1 MSSTTHL
8 TYLKTRA
15 STMSGQLIDEQA
27 FESLLDAPMQQ
38 LEAQFGL
45 AGISDRGLSATDLNR
60 NIERGLINL
69 LMNELSILLRPL
81 NGTARDILIYW
92 SRKFELYNLKAL
104 IRGKLHNLPYDLIRE
119 SLHILPSLISL
130 PHETLLRTE
139 NVPELLRQLER
150 TPYEAIARQARQVY
164 EEKNE
169 SFSLDATID
178 LRYYAGLLKH
188 AQGCDRED
196 QVPLLRLVG
205 SLIDRQNLPWLLRY
219 RLNYQ
224 LSPTETYYLMISS
237 GRHIH
242 ADMLKKLVNMQEMA
256 QILEALPAPLDSR
269 LANAQTIMEVELAM
283 TRALNHQARRCLH
296 FSPSGVTRSLA
307 YMMLREMDLQRVFA
321 ILQGRVL
328 ELDEPLIRQAA
339 DLDREVASV

>member
-1 MSSTTHL
+1 MTSTSGQ

-15 STMSGQLIDEQA
+15 AVMSGQLMDEQDFA
-27 FESLLDAPMQQ
+27 AILATPLQQ
-38 LEAQFGL
+38 LEKQFGL
-45 AGISDRGLSATDLNR
+45 SGISDRGLSPANLNR
-60 NIERGLINL
+60 SIERGLINQ
-69 LMNELSILLRPL
+69 LMNELTILLRPL
-81 NGTARDILIYW
+81 NGPARETLIHW

-104 IRGKLHNLPYDLIRE
+104 IRGKLNNLPYDLIRE

-130 PHETLLRTE
+130 PHEELLRTE
-139 NVPELLRQLER
+139 NVPELLRRLEN

-178 LRYYAGLLKH
+178 LRYYTGLLKH
-188 AQGCDRED
+188 AQGCDPADRS
-196 QVPLLRLVG
+196 PLLKLIG

-224 LSPTETYYLMISS
+224 LSPTETYYLMIPS

-242 ADMLKKLVNMQEMA
+242 TDLLKQLVNMQ
-256 QILEALPAPLDSR
+256 QLTGILEALPAPLDSQ
-269 LANAQTIMEVELAM
+269 LSGAASIMEVELAM
-283 TRALNHQARRCLH
+283 TEALNEQTRHCLH
-296 FSPSGVTRSLA
+296 FCPSAVARTLA

-321 ILQGRVL
+321 ILQGQVL
-328 ELDEPLIRQAA
+328 ALDETVIRQAA
-339 DLDREVASV
+339 DLDREDANV

>member
-1 MSSTTHL
+1 MTSTSGL

-15 STMSGQLIDEQA
+15 AVMSGQLIDEPA
-27 FESLLDAPMQQ
+27 FGEMLTAPFQE
-38 LEAQFGL
+38 LEKQFGL
-45 AGISDRGLSATDLNR
+45 AGVSDRGLSPADLNR
-60 NIERGLINL
+60 TIERGLINQ
-69 LMNELSILLRPL
+69 LMNELTILLRPL
-81 NGTARDILIYW
+81 NGPAREILIHW

-104 IRGKLHNLPYDLIRE
+104 IRGKLNNLPYDLIRE

-130 PHETLLRTE
+130 PHEELLRTE
-139 NVPELLRQLER
+139 NVPELLRRLEN

-169 SFSLDATID
+169 YFSLDATID
-178 LRYYAGLLKH
+178 LRYYTGLVKH
-188 AQGCDRED
+188 AQGCDPTDR
-196 QVPLLRLVG
+196 QPLLKLIG
-205 SLIDRQNLPWLLRY
+205 ALIDRQNLPWLLRY

-224 LSPTETYYLMISS
+224 LSPTETYYLMIPS

-242 ADMLKKLVNMQEMA
+242 SEVLKRLVSMQQLTE
-256 QILEALPAPLDSR
+256 ILEALPAPLESQ
-269 LANAQTIMEVELAM
+269 LSGAVSIMEVELAM
-283 TRALNHQARRCLH
+283 TQALNEQTRQCLH
-296 FSPSGVTRSLA
+296 FSPSAVTRSLA

-339 DLDREVASV
+339 DLNREGANV

>member
-1 MSSTTHL
+1 MSSISGQ

-15 STMSGQLIDEQA
+15 SVMSGQLIDEQQFGA
-27 FESLLDAPMQQ
+27 LVSAPLRQ
-38 LEAQFGL
+38 LEEQFGL
-45 AGISDRGLSATDLNR
+45 EGISERGLSVADLNR
-60 NIERGLINL
+60 NIERGLINQ
-69 LMNELSILLRPL
+69 LMNELSTLLRPL
-81 NGTARDILIYW
+81 NGTARESLIYW

-104 IRGKLHNLPYDLIRE
+104 IRGKLNNLPYDLIRE

-130 PHETLLRTE
+130 PHEALLRTE

-178 LRYYAGLLKH
+178 IRYFVGLLKR
-188 AQGCDRED
+188 AQGCDQGD
-196 QVPLLRLVG
+196 QVPLLKLIG

-219 RLNYQ
+219 RLNYR
-224 LSPTETYYLMISS
+224 LSPTETYYLMIPS

-242 ADMLKKLVNMQEMA
+242 SDLLKQLVNMQEMT
-256 QILEALPAPLDSR
+256 QILEALPAPLDSQ
-269 LANAQTIMEVELAM
+269 LSGATSIMEVELAM
-283 TRALNHQARRCLH
+283 TQALNQQARKCLH
-296 FSPSGVTRSLA
+296 FSPSAVTRSLA

>member
-1 MSSTTHL
+1 MISMTSQS
-8 TYLKTRA
+8 YLKARA
-15 STMSGQLIDEQA
+15 SVMSGQLIDEDE
-27 FESLLDAPMQQ
+27 FESLLHAPLPQ
-38 LEAQFGL
+38 LEGQFGL
-45 AGISDRGLSATDLNR
+45 EGISDRGLSPAELNR
-60 NIERGLINL
+60 TIERGLINQ

-81 NGTARDILIYW
+81 NGAARDSLIYW

-104 IRGKLHNLPYDLIRE
+104 IRGKLNNLPYDLIRE

-130 PHETLLRTE
+130 PHEALLRTE

-178 LRYYAGLLKH
+178 LRYHAGLLKH
-188 AQGCDRED
+188 AQSCDPED
-196 QVPLLRLVG
+196 QVPLLKLIG

-224 LSPTETYYLMISS
+224 LSPTETYYLMIPS

-242 ADMLKKLVNMQEMA
+242 SELLKQLVNMQGMP

-269 LANAQTIMEVELAM
+269 LADSDTIMAVELAM
-283 TRALNHQARRCLH
+283 TEDLNHQARRCLQ
-296 FSPSGVTRSLA
+296 FSPSAVTRSLA
-307 YMMLREMDLQRVFA
+307 YMMLREMDLRRVFA
-321 ILQGRVL
+321 IIQGRVL
-328 ELDEPLIRQAA
+328 TLDERLIRQAA
-339 DLDREVASV
+339 DLDREVTGV